1 MLKGN
6 WHWWTWVFCLHWCR
20 RDLRDSNFTFLAFT
34 FLKAESMVKLSES
47 DLAIWKWL
55 SDNLKSP
62 LLQQILPHWN
72 LQLQLDLKSRDAS
85 CNTPIPTWHGAHVVA
100 TCQYYSSR
108 FKQRGSPPLKHNLAK
123 PRARNNML
131 LNCHCVCSHQN
142 SWIFTL
148 SKAKSQKPFHACKSQ
163 AFPQENFHY

>member
-1 MLKGN
+1 MNMSLLSPLMQKGSP
-6 WHWWTWVFCLHWCR
+6 WF
-20 RDLRDSNFTFLAFT
+20 NFYILGFHIS
-34 FLKAESMVKLSES
+34 KSWIYGE
-47 DLAIWKWL
+47 AIWKWL

-142 SWIFTL
+142 PWIFTL